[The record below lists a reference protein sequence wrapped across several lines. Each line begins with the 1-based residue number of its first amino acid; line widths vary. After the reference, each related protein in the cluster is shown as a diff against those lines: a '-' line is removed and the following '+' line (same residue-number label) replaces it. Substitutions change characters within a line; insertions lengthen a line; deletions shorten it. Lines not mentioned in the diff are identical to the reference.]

1 MRPFAGYSVP
11 LLLAALALSGCTT
24 GGPAV
29 KPAEVTLDGVEV
41 QGLTVGK
48 QSLTLDFSVS
58 NPNPFPLPVRAI
70 RYELRL
76 GDRKVARGE
85 TADRF
90 VVGAEGTGEFAI
102 DVELDLVDSISRL
115 GFGMLKEPVEY
126 ELFGSLSV
134 DLPFAPPVA
143 FSTSGRLVL
152 AAGAGAL

>member
-11 LLLAALALSGCTT
+11 LLLAAVVLSGCAT

-41 QGLTVGK
+41 ERLSVAT
-48 QSLTLDFSVS
+48 QSLTLAFSVS

-115 GFGMLKEPVEY
+115 GFGMLKQPVEY

-143 FSTSGRLVL
+143 FSTSGRLDL
-152 AAGAGAL
+152 AAGAL